1 MHSNGQNY
9 LESDKTRGN
18 LNIFYK
24 DIQNIQT
31 TIFIVSKII

>member
-9 LESDKTRGN
+9 LESDKTRAN

-31 TIFIVSKII
+31 IFIISKII